1 MSDKVKC
8 VAWKRLTKKET
19 PLTIKRVSNELS
31 TLLIKVGYRQMTEMT
46 ETITVKYNINVSK
59 NDVLKVLKELN
70 PSDVQDRWRKLI
82 TCRIY
87 DTNRLADVYHIDGND
102 KLKRCR
108 FTMHG
113 CIDEFSRKILSL
125 HVSSSNNDPP
135 IIANFYLSC
144 INKYNICPRTLRMDR
159 RNENI

>member
-8 VAWKRLTKKET
+8 VARKRLTKKET
-19 PLTIKRVSNELS
+19 SLTIKRVSNELNM
-31 TLLIKVGYRQMTEMT
+31 LLIKVGYRQVT

-59 NDVLKVLKELN
+59 DDVLKVLKELN

-82 TCRIY
+82 TCCIY
-87 DTNRLADVYHIDGND
+87 DTNRLADVYHTDGND

-108 FTMHG
+108 FSIHG

-135 IIANFYLSC
+135 IIVNFHLSC

>member
-19 PLTIKRVSNELS
+19 SLTIKRVSNELS

-70 PSDVQDRWRKLI
+70 PSDVKTGGESL
-82 TCRIY
+82 
-87 DTNRLADVYHIDGND
+87 
-102 KLKRCR
+102 
-108 FTMHG
+108 
-113 CIDEFSRKILSL
+113 L
-125 HVSSSNNDPP
+125 HVVYMIPTDWLMCTTLMAMINLKGAGLRCMAALTNLVERYYRCMSLQATMILQLLLIFTWVVSIN
-135 IIANFYLSC
+135 IIFVLE
-144 INKYNICPRTLRMDR
+144 L
-159 RNENI
+159 